1 MSNLPELWVL
11 RTYFSGPALSVPA
24 GTVVRLLDGEADG
37 NPEYARLAV
46 LDGTAEL
53 TMHWD
58 ELDPEEDQRS
68 AALRE

>member
-11 RTYFSGPALSVPA
+11 GTSFTAPDVFVPA

-37 NPEYARLAV
+37 DPEYARLAV

-58 ELDPEEDQRS
+58 DLDPEEDQQ
-68 AALRE
+68 

>member
-37 NPEYARLAV
+37 DPEYARLAV

-58 ELDPEEDQRS
+58 DLDPEEDQQ
-68 AALRE
+68 